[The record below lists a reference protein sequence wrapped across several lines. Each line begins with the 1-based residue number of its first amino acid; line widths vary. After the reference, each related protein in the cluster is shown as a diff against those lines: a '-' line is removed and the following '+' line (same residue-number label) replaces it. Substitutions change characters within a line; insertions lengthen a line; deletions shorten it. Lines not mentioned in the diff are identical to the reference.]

1 MVRDWCHVHRTKRY
15 SQNYENY
22 TNKIH
27 FMKYETQEKLKI
39 GSCVQN
45 EIDVETLSLPFFKKK
60 YLKDLVN
67 MCTAYM
73 WRY

>member
-1 MVRDWCHVHRTKRY
+1 
-15 SQNYENY
+15 
-22 TNKIH
+22 
-27 FMKYETQEKLKI
+27 MKYETQEKLKI